1 MPQRILMVHS
11 RTCKWKRKAFK
22 TKSFWHDCCKT
33 WAGLSPNPMS
43 LAFMFDQKNKHSVD
57 ISLENSFHNEAK
69 FHLSWWVHLN
79 VAIEYTLDKW
89 KRIFSTWKKKRG
101 LNGCSIFLRVGLY
114 LQKRL
119 TVKSF
124 RNWNLSKTKKWVLND
139 SWATDWSEMIKYQAG
154 KIRKR
159 EIKSERVYVHLLI

>member
-1 MPQRILMVHS
+1 ME
-11 RTCKWKRKAFK
+11 AFLRESWWYIQGLVSERGK
-22 TKSFWHDCCKT
+22 HLKPKVSGMTVAKT
-33 WAGLSPNPMS
+33 WAGLFPNPML

-57 ISLENSFHNEAK
+57 ISLESKFHNETT
-69 FHLSWWVHLN
+69 FHQSWWVHLN
-79 VAIEYTLDKW
+79 VAIEHTLDKW
-89 KRIFSTWKKKRG
+89 KRIFSTWEKKKRGG

-139 SWATDWSEMIKYQAG
+139 SSYRLEWND
-154 KIRKR
+154 
-159 EIKSERVYVHLLI
+159 RVPGRQK